1 MQPVVASIARIAIAL
16 IGAGCVQL
24 APAQSFPS
32 KPIQII
38 VPFSA
43 GGVVDLLARVLGAQ
57 ITASTGQQVIVLD
70 RPGASSIIGMDSCAK
85 AAPDGYTVCITVPD
99 SLSYNPHLF
108 AKLPYDA
115 ENDFAPVTN
124 LGFTNNLLVAH
135 AKTPFNTYKEMIAYA
150 KANPGAINWGT
161 WGAGSLPDV
170 YLKWVRNQAG
180 VNITAVPYKGAGIVA
195 FRAVYAGEIDITYMG
210 FGTAAPQIK
219 AGVIK
224 PVVTLGNRRSRFM
237 PDLPT
242 LAEEGGDPALPSYFG
257 LFAPAKTPKPII
269 DRLNEEFAKAARTPL
284 AQKFYG
290 ERTMEPVL
298 NSAAEFAEFVNADRA
313 NAGKVLRS
321 LGIRPSA
328 APLS

>member
-1 MQPVVASIARIAIAL
+1 MKPVIANIARIAMAL
-16 IGAGCVQL
+16 VGAGCVQL
-24 APAQSFPS
+24 ASAQSFPS

-38 VPFSA
+38 VAFSP

-57 ITASTGQQVIVLD
+57 VAESTGQQVIVID
-70 RPGASSIIGMDSCAK
+70 RPGGGSIIGMDACAK
-85 AAPDGYTVCITVPD
+85 AAPDGHTVCITVPD
-99 SLSYNPHLF
+99 SLSYIPHLF

-124 LGFTNNLLVAH
+124 LAFTNNLLVAH
-135 AKTPFNTYKEMIAYA
+135 AKAPFNTYKEMIAYA
-150 KANPGAINWGT
+150 KANPGTINWGT
-161 WGAGSLPDV
+161 WGAATLPDV
-170 YLKWVRNQAG
+170 YLRWVANQAD
-180 VNITAVPYKGAGIVA
+180 VNITAVPYKGAGAQA
-195 FRAVYAGEIDITYMG
+195 FQAVYAGEVDITYMG
-210 FGTAAPQIK
+210 FGTAMPQMKAGRIK
-219 AGVIK
+219 AL
-224 PVVTLGNRRSRFM
+224 VTLGSRRFRLM

-269 DRLNEEFAKAARTPL
+269 DRLNEEFTKAARTPQ
-284 AQKFYG
+284 AQKFYS

-298 NSAAEFAEFVNADRA
+298 NSAAEFAEFVKADRA

-328 APLS
+328 APPS

>member
-1 MQPVVASIARIAIAL
+1 MKPVAANIARIAMAL
-16 IGAGCVQL
+16 IGAGCVQF

-57 ITASTGQQVIVLD
+57 ITESTGQQVIVID
-70 RPGASSIIGMDSCAK
+70 RPGASSIIGMDACAK
-85 AAPDGYTVCITVPD
+85 AVPDGYTVCITVPD
-99 SLSYNPHLF
+99 SLSYNLHLF

-124 LGFTNNLLVAH
+124 LGFTNNLLVAN
-135 AKTPFNTYKEMIAYA
+135 ARAPFNTYKEMIAYA
-150 KANPGAINWGT
+150 KAHPGTLNWGT
-161 WGAGSLPDV
+161 WGAASLPDV
-170 YLKWVRNQAG
+170 YLRWVRNQAG
-180 VNITAVPYKGAGIVA
+180 VNITAVPYKGAGIEA
-195 FRAVYAGEIDITYMG
+195 FRAVYAGEVDITYIG
-210 FGTAAPQIK
+210 FGTAMPQIK

-224 PVVTLGNRRSRFM
+224 PLVTLGNRRSRFM

-257 LFAPAKTPKPII
+257 LFAPARTPKPII
-269 DRLNEEFAKAARTPL
+269 DRLNEEFSKAARTP
-284 AQKFYG
+284 ASQKFYS

-298 NSAAEFAEFVNADRA
+298 NSPAEFAEFINADRA
-313 NAGKVLRS
+313 NAGKVFRS
-321 LGIRPSA
+321 LGVRPSA
-328 APLS
+328 TPN

>member
-1 MQPVVASIARIAIAL
+1 MKPVVAARIAMAL
-16 IGAGCVQL
+16 IGAACVQL

-32 KPIQII
+32 KPIHII
-38 VPFSA
+38 VPFSP

-57 ITASTGQQVIVLD
+57 IAESTGQPVIVDD
-70 RPGASSIIGMDSCAK
+70 RPGASSIIGMDACAK
-85 AAPDGYTVCITVPD
+85 AAPDGHTVCITVPD
-99 SLSYNPHLF
+99 SLSYLPHLF

-135 AKTPFNTYKEMIAYA
+135 IKVPFNTYKEMIAYA
-150 KANPGAINWGT
+150 KANPGVLNWGT
-161 WGAGSLPDV
+161 WGAASLPDV
-170 YLKWVRNQAG
+170 YLRWVMNQAG
-180 VNITAVPYKGAGIVA
+180 VNITAVPYKGAGIAA
-195 FRAVYAGEIDITYMG
+195 FRAVYAGEVDITYMG

-224 PVVTLGNRRSRFM
+224 PLVTLGDRRSRFM

-257 LFAPAKTPKPII
+257 LFAPGRTPKPIV

-284 AQKFYG
+284 AQRFHS

-298 NSAAEFAEFVNADRA
+298 NSAAEFAEFVRADRA

-328 APLS
+328 APSP